1 MTSNARA
8 LMNYSFLVVFA
19 NDNTVDAGE
28 LAMLERIALEDYVVD
43 EEEKAVLRNI
53 FSRID
58 TDTIDEAIREEITRF
73 CTEYNI

>member
-19 NDNTVDAGE
+19 NDNTVDTEE
-28 LAMLERIALEDYVVD
+28 LAMLERIALEDRVVD
-43 EEEKAVLRNI
+43 DEEKVVLRNI

-58 TDTIDEAIREEITRF
+58 TATMDEAIQKEIKRF
-73 CTEYNI
+73 RTEYNI